1 MWESTTDDVI
11 DYFFICSTFTPP
23 LTPSHRQPHT
33 NNVGLERD
41 QRHFS
46 FASAIYLSK
55 PFSKS
60 RFLFVFKP
68 VSTGGGL
75 LSLSGW
81 VDRVI
86 EGRRE
91 RGGLCVWWERT
102 VPSDHYA
109 PDLVF
114 HRIWAKHIPPLIIP
128 VKTSFAY
135 NLSKSE
141 LFASRKS
148 GVEKHPKESIYT
160 SIHK

>member
-86 EGRRE
+86 EGQRE
-91 RGGLCVWWERT
+91 RGAVCVVGEDGPLRPLCSRFSIPSNLGQTYPPSHNSREDILCV
-102 VPSDHYA
+102 
-109 PDLVF
+109 
-114 HRIWAKHIPPLIIP
+114 
-128 VKTSFAY
+128 
-135 NLSKSE
+135 
-141 LFASRKS
+141 
-148 GVEKHPKESIYT
+148 
-160 SIHK
+160 

>member
-68 VSTGGGL
+68 VSTGGG
-75 LSLSGW
+75 
-81 VDRVI
+81 
-86 EGRRE
+86 